1 MERVE
6 AVIRAVGAVD
16 WPLLVVVGA
25 FGAVEHVTLAMVPPA
40 AATSA
45 APAPSAA
52 PVTPQRDAAH
62 VAYEAAIADAAVKRP
77 SFAVPLKTIPATMT
91 MVNIVSFGPPSAVPT
106 TDRTF
111 DIWAALPDQLR
122 DACKGAPNPARRL
135 QEILGLPPLDVP
147 DYVVREFVVPRTGLV
162 RPCLGGGDLDKEYCE
177 LPMQPQSAMNASVLA
192 PTAPTSSVPS
202 AKSAKPPPPA
212 MAASPPGY
220 DDLYF
225 LTAQMWNSYRV
236 GFAATRKSA
245 GDYPF
250 TGYPFTGMG
259 WSYDWSNVPN
269 HIGVSEFVVR
279 RKATISVAN
288 TKTPFE
294 FCAR

>member
-1 MERVE
+1 MERLE
-6 AVIRAVGAVD
+6 DMIRALGALD
-16 WPLLVVVGA
+16 WPLLVVLGA
-25 FGAVEHVTLAMVPPA
+25 FGVVERVTLAMVPP
-40 AATSA
+40 TP
-45 APAPSAA
+45 APPPASAPSAA
-52 PVTPQRDAAH
+52 PAAAQRDAAH

-77 SFAVPLKTIPATMT
+77 SFAVPLKTIPAAMS
-91 MVNIVSFGPPSAVPT
+91 MVNVVSFGPPSTVVT
-106 TDRTF
+106 TERTF

-122 DACKGAPNPARRL
+122 DACRGAPNPARRI

-147 DYVVREFVVPRTGLV
+147 DYVVKELVVPRTGLL

-177 LPMQPQSAMNASVLA
+177 LPMRPPFTMNGGVAAPPTTASRATPAASAR
-192 PTAPTSSVPS
+192 
-202 AKSAKPPPPA
+202 PPA
-212 MAASPPGY
+212 PGATDDPAY

-225 LTAQMWNSYRV
+225 LTAQIWNSYRV
-236 GFAATRKSA
+236 GFTATRKSA

-279 RKATISVAN
+279 RKATVSVAS
-288 TKTPFE
+288 TKTPSE